1 MYGQMNMMNGDMSGT
16 TECIPITRS
25 TILEGN
31 DTDFRAKYV

>member
-1 MYGQMNMMNGDMSGT
+1 MSELRSNEPHGT